1 MFQYLPKLFTAPRDG
16 WLPIREHAD
25 RHPWSFL
32 PVLLIL
38 SLIPAISTFIG
49 TAYVGWEVYGSEETH
64 YLRTWSAAYLGL
76 MAYLAY
82 LTGVVIMAFITRWV
96 LFRTQGRPSLPLAL
110 TFCTGVA
117 VPLMLGGVAAA
128 IPFRWML
135 LIIAPIAALYAV
147 VLLFRG
153 LPVFM
158 HLKHSDGTRFL
169 GACIVAA
176 GFITIL
182 TTGFMY
188 MELWWH
194 PLTGAEYV
202 ESVAEP
208 ELN

>member
-1 MFQYLPKLFTAPRDG
+1 
-16 WLPIREHAD
+16 
-25 RHPWSFL
+25 
-32 PVLLIL
+32 
-38 SLIPAISTFIG
+38 
-49 TAYVGWEVYGSEETH
+49 
-64 YLRTWSAAYLGL
+64 
-76 MAYLAY
+76 
-82 LTGVVIMAFITRWV
+82 
-96 LFRTQGRPSLPLAL
+96 
-110 TFCTGVA
+110 
-117 VPLMLGGVAAA
+117 MLGGVAAA

-188 MELWWH
+188 MELCWN